1 MTDEQ
6 SSSSQVEIERFIGA
20 LNRIE
25 RSVMGKQCREFLKRL
40 KVIGSPLR
48 IIKRGENSTI
58 FRSFESL
65 GDASGNFR
73 RKLAGLRGG
82 IGNFT
87 RVLEQIKKAQT
98 RKGQSALTPPIA
110 LPTQAKIKPILRKIT
125 ACFEAKKLRAL
136 LRLASNNQKSCPRKL
151 SSFNFSIFQ
160 QKRKFSLQIVPVTP
174 LSTVSLL
181 NTPHSISPFSVLEE
195 KGEINEPPSL
205 SVTVREVPSL
215 TASPSF
221 RSFAPRQG
229 KPNAFKKF
237 TPFSLSS
244 IGAKELN
251 RKEVS
256 LKERGVKESKSFRA
270 NRSRLVFLD
279 MVNPRAK
286 FPQLSPQNKTQNPF
300 FSHKPTISI
309 EEFSSR
315 EPSNPVKIREVSLKK
330 KDIKWGEL
338 NGKESIDDDEEET
351 TEFGIEFDCYFLP
364 LSTSPCQAKIS
375 EIRVRPMPLTML
387 RKRINGFI
395 LPSSSA
401 SSFALPETP
410 RRISRRPN
418 TNKEL
423 FITYAPKK

>member
-1 MTDEQ
+1 MTDEK
-6 SSSSQVEIERFIGA
+6 SSSSQVEIERLVGA

-25 RSVMGKQCREFLKRL
+25 RSVMVKQGREFLKRL
-40 KVIGSPLR
+40 QVIGSPLR
-48 IIKRGENSTI
+48 IIKRSENSTI

-65 GDASGNFR
+65 GDASGTFR

-98 RKGQSALTPPIA
+98 RKGQNALPSSIA
-110 LPTQAKIKPILRKIT
+110 FPTQAKIRPILRKFT
-125 ACFEAKKLRAL
+125 ACCEAKKLRAL
-136 LRLASNNQKSCPRKL
+136 LKLVSQNQKSCPRKL
-151 SSFNFSIFQ
+151 SSFNFSIFH
-160 QKRKFSLQIVPVTP
+160 QKKKPFLQIAPVTP

-181 NTPHSISPFSVLEE
+181 NTPHSISPFSVLDE
-195 KGEINEPPSL
+195 KGEINEPASL
-205 SVTVREVPSL
+205 SVTVRDVPSL

-221 RSFAPRQG
+221 RSFAPRHG
-229 KPNAFKKF
+229 KPNPFKKF
-237 TPFSLSS
+237 APFSLNS

-251 RKEVS
+251 SKEVS

-286 FPQLSPQNKTQNPF
+286 FPQLSPQNKAQNPF
-300 FSHKPTISI
+300 FSHKPVISI
-309 EEFSSR
+309 DEFSSR
-315 EPSNPVKIREVSLKK
+315 EPNNPARKNEVSLKK
-330 KDIKWGEL
+330 KEIKWGEV
-338 NGKESIDDDEEET
+338 NEKELIDDDKET
-351 TEFGIEFDCYFLP
+351 NEFGIEFDCYFLP
-364 LSTSPCQAKIS
+364 LAISPCQAKIS
-375 EIRVRPMPLTML
+375 EVRVRPMPLTML
-387 RKRINGFI
+387 RKRINGFFPP
-395 LPSSSA
+395 LSSA